1 MNNNDEII
9 SIFLNVSMCFA
20 KTLLHRCYANQVSTT
35 AIGIH
40 NYSVHPGAINLYIK
54 TNGKTQ
60 RKNTNMCMEQ
70 LKSIL
75 DNVFIV

>member
-20 KTLLHRCYANQVSTT
+20 KTLLHRCEPIIDNT

-40 NYSVHPGAINLYIK
+40 NSVHPGAINLYIK
-54 TNGKTQ
+54 ETGKLED
-60 RKNTNMCMEQ
+60 KNNNQVLCMEQ
-70 LKSIL
+70 PNSIL

>member
-9 SIFLNVSMCFA
+9 SIFLNVSVCFA

-54 TNGKTQ
+54 TNGKLKEKTQ
-60 RKNTNMCMEQ
+60 TCAWSN
-70 LKSIL
+70 
-75 DNVFIV
+75 